1 MGYELIEVKTDG
13 DLRDCHSLRRQV
25 LWEARCLSG
34 YDEKNR
40 DDYVSTNHLLLLK
53 LDGRTIGTARLD
65 DFQNSTGGVRL
76 VAIALDLQG
85 RGHGRVLSE
94 LVEHYARR
102 LGLKILF
109 VNSVPEAIGYYE
121 KMGWEYYTWD
131 ESELTGIASEC
142 KQMRKMLDS
151 D

>member
-1 MGYELIEVKTDG
+1 MSYELVEIRTEG

-25 LWEARCLSG
+25 LWEARGLSD

-65 DFQNSTGGVRL
+65 DFQNGTGGVRL
-76 VAIALDLQG
+76 VAIALDLQR

-94 LVEHYARR
+94 LVENYARH
-102 LGLKILF
+102 LALNILF
-109 VNSVPEAIGYYE
+109 VNSVPEV
-121 KMGWEYYTWD
+121 T
-131 ESELTGIASEC
+131 
-142 KQMRKMLDS
+142 
-151 D
+151 